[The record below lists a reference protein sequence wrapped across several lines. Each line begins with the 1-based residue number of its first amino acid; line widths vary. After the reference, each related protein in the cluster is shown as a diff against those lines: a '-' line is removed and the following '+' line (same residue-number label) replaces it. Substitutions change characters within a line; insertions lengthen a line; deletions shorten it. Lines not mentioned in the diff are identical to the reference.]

1 MNTIDTLKLALEALE
16 KISRTQYHIE
26 TPPVESLEEKM
37 RRIADKAI
45 TAIKQALNTAT
56 PLAAPVQEPYGYW
69 WIPDGSV
76 SGLKPEMSPNT
87 GPHPNFT
94 VIPLYTTPPAQPA
107 PVQEFV
113 HQEWKL
119 VPVNPTNE
127 MIDAGNDVEDLYR
140 RGTPETWGKV
150 YRAMIRAV
158 PAAQPAPK
166 KGQP

>member
-1 MNTIDTLKLALEALE
+1 MTHTKDEALALALEALE

-45 TAIKQALNTAT
+45 TAIKQAL
-56 PLAAPVQEPYGYW
+56 AAPTVQEPVG
-69 WIPDGSV
+69 
-76 SGLKPEMSPNT
+76 
-87 GPHPNFT
+87 
-94 VIPLYTTPPAQPA
+94 
-107 PVQEFV
+107 
-113 HQEWKL
+113 WKL
-119 VPVNPTNE
+119 VPIEPTNE

-158 PAAQPAPK
+158 PAAQPATEESSETQTTSAYVKTYHGGKPWPL
-166 KGQP
+166 QPAPEKS